1 MYPSNCVWCYFILAV
16 MALPRDPRW
25 TASNHIPES
34 LHGTSQRASGL
45 FAKRPSGSR
54 CQSPEGNEHLL
65 FFPLRWEEGI
75 IPVTQIRKLS
85 LIQGVRMKS
94 VLFWKLLFLHYMCLS
109 EKSENAGEHWR
120 PPLLTSPPPPK
131 QRPRNILTR
140 TWTWATIPRQL
151 ILLWDSLCA
160 LMCMPMP
167 LLGLYWEG
175 VGGWG
180 ETKAWNK
187 RVVKAT
193 GDARISE
200 LNSEREPYE
209 NLMGQAA
216 CPCLCVR

>member
-1 MYPSNCVWCYFILAV
+1 

-34 LHGTSQRASGL
+34 LHGTSQRASCL
-45 FAKRPSGSR
+45 FAKRPSGCR

-109 EKSENAGEHWR
+109 ENQRMQGNIEDHHSQ
-120 PPLLTSPPPPK
+120 SPPRSRDWETSWQGPGLGL
-131 QRPRNILTR
+131 QS
-140 TWTWATIPRQL
+140 Q
-151 ILLWDSLCA
+151 DSSFCYETVPCGLVY
-160 LMCMPMP
+160 MP
-167 LLGLYWEG
+167 LLGLYWER
-175 VGGWG
+175 VRGWR

>member
-34 LHGTSQRASGL
+34 LHGTSQRASCL
-45 FAKRPSGSR
+45 FAKHPSECR

-109 EKSENAGEHWR
+109 ENQRMQGNIEDHHSQ
-120 PPLLTSPPPPK
+120 SPPPLWSRDWETSWQGPWLGLQSQDSSFCYETVPVLWRVCLCLCWGCIGK
-131 QRPRNILTR
+131 ESEDEGRPRLGTKELS
-140 TWTWATIPRQL
+140 RQL
-151 ILLWDSLCA
+151 E
-160 LMCMPMP
+160 MPEFP
-167 LLGLYWEG
+167 
-175 VGGWG
+175 
-180 ETKAWNK
+180 
-187 RVVKAT
+187 
-193 GDARISE
+193 S
-200 LNSEREPYE
+200 
-209 NLMGQAA
+209 
-216 CPCLCVR
+216 